1 MTSLGGLVTIIGPI
15 GMLSLALLGLS
26 GALMGLGL
34 SMAFLGL
41 AGLPGLIILGG
52 IAAISEP
59 IIKLASFFGLGGATG
74 GGEETGAIEGGTL
87 SEYETNM
94 LAKMDQLIIAT
105 TSQRDIYLDRDK
117 VTNVVMDRGERSAVN
132 KFKLNRA

>member
-1 MTSLGGLVTIIGPI
+1 
-15 GMLSLALLGLS
+15 MLSLALLGLS

-41 AGLPGLIILGG
+41 AGLPGLLVLGG
-52 IAAISEP
+52 ISAMAEP
-59 IIKLASFFGLGGATG
+59 IIKLASFFGLGGTAEAG
-74 GGEETGAIEGGTL
+74 GSEETGALEAGSM

-94 LAKMDQLIIAT
+94 LSKMDQLIQAT
-105 TSQRDIYLDRDK
+105 TSQRDIYLDKDK
-117 VTNVVMDRGERSAVN
+117 VTNIVMDRGERSAVN